1 MFTFSFLEFFYII
14 DQYPSHEGVK
24 TMSDY
29 NPNEVTSDDRLMAAL
44 AYVFSPLVPIIFM
57 LMEDK
62 KNRPFIKAHNAQ
74 ALAVGIVMIIVV
86 PIIAAVTLGCGSILW
101 LIMLWWGYKAYKGE
115 YINIPVISDFV
126 KNQGW
131 A

>member
-1 MFTFSFLEFFYII
+1 
-14 DQYPSHEGVK
+14 
-24 TMSDY
+24 MSDQM
-29 NPNEVTSDDRLMAAL
+29 PNYEVTSDDKLWVLL
-44 AYVFSPLVPIIFM
+44 AYVLTPLIPIILM

-74 ALAVGIVMIIVV
+74 ALVYGLVSLVGGMILSTVLFFCFGL
-86 PIIAAVTLGCGSILW
+86 PSFALWALGCY
-101 LIMLWWGYKAYKGE
+101 WGYQGYQGKLV
-115 YINIPVISDFV
+115 NIPVISDFV

>member
-1 MFTFSFLEFFYII
+1 MEIDSNDKLLVALDYIFTPIVPVII
-14 DQYPSHEGVK
+14 
-24 TMSDY
+24 
-29 NPNEVTSDDRLMAAL
+29 
-44 AYVFSPLVPIIFM
+44 M

-74 ALAVGIVMIIVV
+74 SLVIGVIQFVLMFLGVFLCGIPNLIVF
-86 PIIAAVTLGCGSILW
+86 IAQLYW
-101 LIMLWWGYKAYKGE
+101 AYKGYQGE
-115 YINIPVISDFV
+115 LVNIPIITDFV

>member
-1 MFTFSFLEFFYII
+1 MTNHGRTSAEFGSPA
-14 DQYPSHEGVK
+14 D
-24 TMSDY
+24 
-29 NPNEVTSDDRLMAAL
+29 VTSDDKLWAAL
-44 AYVFSPLVPIIFM
+44 AYVFSPIVPIIIM

-74 ALAVGIVMIIVV
+74 ALVLGVIMIVVV
-86 PIIAAVTLGCGSILW
+86 PILAALRAVLVPSSGSSCSIGHTKPTRASMSPSRS
-101 LIMLWWGYKAYKGE
+101 IT
-115 YINIPVISDFV
+115 DFC